1 MSGRIA
7 VKQRKLSPGGP
18 RHFLDLSDLDSA
30 TLRGIIAEAR
40 RRKNARAG
48 LPRGMADRDAPLKG
62 HMLAMIFDRP
72 STRTR
77 ISFDVGMQQLGG
89 QSINLAGAETQL
101 GRGETIADTARVLS
115 RYVDAIMLRT
125 LSHGS
130 LQGLAENAGVP
141 VINGL
146 TKSSHP
152 CQVMADVMTFEEA
165 KGSIRGRTVAW
176 SGDCNNVCASWIHA
190 AARFGF
196 ALRIAT
202 PDELAP
208 PPSLRKWARESGA
221 EIEFTSDP
229 ERAVSGA
236 DCVVTDTWISMGDR
250 DAPRRRGL
258 LRPYRVDDALMG
270 RAKPDAIFMHC
281 LPAHRGE
288 EVTNSVID
296 GPQSV
301 VYDEAENRLH
311 VQKAILLWCLE

>member
-7 VKQRKLSPGGP
+7 VKQRKLSPSGP

-30 TLRGIIAEAR
+30 TLRSIIAEAR

-125 LSHGS
+125 LSHSS

-190 AARFGF
+190 AARFDF

-208 PPSLRKWARESGA
+208 PPGLRRWARESGA
-221 EIEFTSDP
+221 EIEFTGDP

-250 DAPRRRGL
+250 DASRRRGL
-258 LRPYRVDDALMG
+258 LRPYRVDDVLMA

-288 EVTNSVID
+288 EVTNTVID

-301 VYDEAENRLH
+301 VYGEAENRLH

>member
-1 MSGRIA
+1 MSGRVA
-7 VKQRKLSPGGP
+7 VKQRKMSVSGP
-18 RHFLDLSDLDSA
+18 RHFLNLSDLDSA

-89 QSINLAGAETQL
+89 QSINLAGADTQL

-125 LSHGS
+125 LAHES
-130 LQGLAENAGVP
+130 LQGLAENSGVP

-152 CQVMADVMTFEEA
+152 CQVMADVMTFEET
-165 KGSIRGRTVAW
+165 KGSIRGRTIAW

-196 ALRIAT
+196 GLRIAT
-202 PDELAP
+202 PEELAP
-208 PPSLRKWARESGA
+208 PSSLRKWARDAGA
-221 EIEFTSDP
+221 EIEITSDP
-229 ERAVSGA
+229 QHAVSGA

-250 DAPRRRGL
+250 DASRRRGL
-258 LRPYRVDDALMG
+258 LRPYRVDDALMA

>member
-1 MSGRIA
+1 MSGRVA
-7 VKQRKLSPGGP
+7 VKQRKISVSGP
-18 RHFLDLSDLDSA
+18 RHFLNLSDLDSA

-89 QSINLAGAETQL
+89 QSINLAGADTQL

-125 LSHGS
+125 LAHES
-130 LQGLAENAGVP
+130 LQGLAENSGVP

-152 CQVMADVMTFEEA
+152 CQVMADVMTFEET
-165 KGSIRGRTVAW
+165 KGSIRGRTIAW

-202 PDELAP
+202 PEELAP
-208 PPSLRKWARESGA
+208 SSSLRKWAREAGT

-229 ERAVSGA
+229 QRAVSGA

-250 DAPRRRGL
+250 DASRRRGL
-258 LRPYRVDDALMG
+258 LRPYRVDDALMA